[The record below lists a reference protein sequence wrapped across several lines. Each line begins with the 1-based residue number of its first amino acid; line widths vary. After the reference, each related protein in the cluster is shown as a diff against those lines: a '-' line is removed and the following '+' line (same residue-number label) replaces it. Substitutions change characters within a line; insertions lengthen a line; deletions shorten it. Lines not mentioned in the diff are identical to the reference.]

1 MKKIKTVSVLFMTFI
16 LGLSLLSGCSI
27 GSVKESI
34 HTTPT
39 KSIKRGEGR
48 YEYFIMTRGTNGK
61 YYIRP
66 VTVPIPQLGPQ
77 NPNPEKGG
85 K

>member
-1 MKKIKTVSVLFMTFI
+1 MKTIKKVSVLFMALV
-16 LGLSLLSGCSI
+16 LGLSVLLSGCSY

-39 KSIKRGEGR
+39 RTTIVGEGR
-48 YEYFIMTRGTNGK
+48 YEYHVITKGADGK
-61 YYIRP
+61 WYIRP
-66 VTVPIPQLGPQ
+66 VNIPFPRVGPQ
-77 NPNPEKGG
+77 PKGG